1 MINLEYFRGKA
12 VTVVGMARSGLA
24 CANLLY
30 ELGAQVSVTDSGNA
44 IGNIK
49 GLKSKEIKLELGRH
63 TLDFIKGRNFIV
75 ISPGVDDSA
84 LPVVWAKKLGIPVI
98 SEIEVGWI
106 LCPAQVIAVT
116 GSSGKTTVTTL
127 IGQVLKAAKKR
138 AFVCG
143 NIGNPF
149 TGEVKKMRPA
159 DFVVLEISSF
169 QLEKIRTFK
178 PKVAVITNISKN
190 HLDRY
195 PGMKEY
201 IRAKKR
207 IFLNQD
213 KSDYL
218 VLNKEDK
225 ELNKISREIKTKV
238 VFFKNSQGLN
248 PNQSAVL
255 VVSTILGIAE
265 KFCFK
270 VFKNF
275 KGLEHRMETAAD
287 IAGVRFINDSK
298 ATTVE
303 STIWAL
309 KNIAAP
315 VILIAGGRDKGV
327 DYQALLPAALEKVKE
342 VILVGEATKK
352 IKAAFKGVL
361 AVSESRTLV
370 GAVRQAF
377 SKASSGDCVLLSPM
391 CSSYDMFSD
400 YEHRGRVFKQAV
412 SELAHV
418 TRDVRRGMKDVRGKC
433 VMCKEA

>member
-1 MINLEYFRGKA
+1 MRNSGYFRGKS

-30 ELGAQVSVTDSGNA
+30 ELGARVSVTDSGNGNLVR
-44 IGNIK
+44 GNIK
-49 GLKSKEIKLELGRH
+49 GLKSKEIKLELGKH
-63 TLDFIKGRNFIV
+63 TLDFIKGRNLVV
-75 ISPGVDDSA
+75 ISPGVDDTA
-84 LPVVWAKKLGIPVI
+84 LPVVWAKKFGIPVI

-138 AFVCG
+138 VFVCG

-149 TGEVKKMRPA
+149 TGEVKKMRPL
-159 DFVVLEISSF
+159 DFAVLEISSF
-169 QLEKIRTFK
+169 QLEKIQSFK
-178 PKVAVITNISKN
+178 PKVAVITNVSKN

-201 IRAKKR
+201 IQAKKR

-213 KSDYL
+213 KTDYL

-225 ELNKISREIKTKV
+225 ELNKIPRETKAKV
-238 VFFKNSQGLN
+238 VFFKNKEGMN

-255 VVSTILGIAE
+255 AVSSILGISE
-265 KFCFK
+265 KYCFK
-270 VFKNF
+270 VFKSF
-275 KGLEHRMETAAD
+275 KGLQHRMEAAAD

-303 STIWAL
+303 SAVWAL
-309 KNIAAP
+309 KNISAP

-327 DYQALLPAALEKVKE
+327 DYRALLPAAREKVKE
-342 VILVGEATKK
+342 AILIGEAKEK

-361 AVSESRTLV
+361 AVSESATLE
-370 GAVRQAF
+370 GAVRRAF
-377 SKASSGDCVLLSPM
+377 FKARSGDCVLLSPM

-400 YEHRGRVFKQAV
+400 YEHRGRVFKKAV
-412 SELAHV
+412 SELARDRQGGGRM
-418 TRDVRRGMKDVRGKC
+418 RDVRKG
-433 VMCKEA
+433 